1 MIDSWAEPEV
11 ARSAPLDHYWYAN
24 GACGSKTPFWSLLI
38 APRTKANDSVEV
50 ILLGWV
56 DVIHSAGVDVREE
69 KCSFTIGEFMTLIY
83 ARLFTWRPRRRS
95 SSINREGSP
104 ADVREARYYCVL
116 GSRHCHPFNS
126 HPDTELILEAILFAY
141 RLDYFSPFKTI
152 MMYNR
157 ALRSKAARGEIKLI
171 TKWEKILLLEQ
182 TVGHLLWFS
191 RFKFWYFA

>member
-11 ARSAPLDHYWYAN
+11 GRSAPLDHYWYAN

-50 ILLGWV
+50 ILRGWV

-104 ADVREARYYCVL
+104 GDVWRRVIIACYAA
-116 GSRHCHPFNS
+116 RHCQPFNCHS
-126 HPDTELILEAILFAY
+126 SNWIDPEMDLICILTGLFHTY
-141 RLDYFSPFKTI
+141 LNYYYVFDC
-152 MMYNR
+152 
-157 ALRSKAARGEIKLI
+157 
-171 TKWEKILLLEQ
+171 IL
-182 TVGHLLWFS
+182 
-191 RFKFWYFA
+191 

>member
-11 ARSAPLDHYWYAN
+11 GRSAPLDHYWYAN

-104 ADVREARYYCVL
+104 ADVWEARYYCML
-116 GSRHCHPFNS
+116 RLASLSTIQLPPQRWIDTGS
-126 HPDTELILEAILFAY
+126 DLICILTGLF
-141 RLDYFSPFKTI
+141 LTF
-152 MMYNR
+152 
-157 ALRSKAARGEIKLI
+157 
-171 TKWEKILLLEQ
+171 
-182 TVGHLLWFS
+182 
-191 RFKFWYFA
+191 